1 MREIEVGEFIE
12 TVEYDYP
19 TFHLSMDCF
28 WCKIVKGDLVL
39 LEAEASKWLVKDDLY
54 SVEWLPADA
63 GLIKKLEITGGPLM
77 SLYALGDLH
86 LSFQTNKPMDAFGRV
101 WKHHERKIEKYV
113 NQIVKPQDTLVLTG
127 DHSWGRKLS
136 ECRED
141 LAFIE
146 RLPGRKILLRGNH
159 DMFWDAKKTERL
171 NEEFQDGLFFLQN
184 NFAVYEDYALV
195 GTKGY
200 TFEGPFYLDGR
211 GRIMGW
217 DEEREEQAK
226 KLVDREMARLWES
239 FQKAEQAGYR
249 KFVMFLHYPPTNI
262 LEKTSP
268 FTRIAE
274 EYGVKAVVYS
284 HCHGERRFGDS
295 IRGSFHGVEYMLVSG
310 DYLNFHPALVLP

>member
-1 MREIEVGEFIE
+1 
-12 TVEYDYP
+12 
-19 TFHLSMDCF
+19 
-28 WCKIVKGDLVL
+28 
-39 LEAEASKWLVKDDLY
+39 
-54 SVEWLPADA
+54 
-63 GLIKKLEITGGPLM
+63 M

-146 RLPGRKILLRGNH
+146 RLPGCKILLRGNH

-171 NEEFQDGLFFLQN
+171 NEEFQGRLFFLQN
-184 NFAVYEDYALV
+184 NFAAYEDYALV

-226 KLVDREMARLWES
+226 KLVDREMARL
-239 FQKAEQAGYR
+239 R
-249 KFVMFLHYPPTNI
+249 
-262 LEKTSP
+262 
-268 FTRIAE
+268 
-274 EYGVKAVVYS
+274 
-284 HCHGERRFGDS
+284 
-295 IRGSFHGVEYMLVSG
+295 
-310 DYLNFHPALVLP
+310 